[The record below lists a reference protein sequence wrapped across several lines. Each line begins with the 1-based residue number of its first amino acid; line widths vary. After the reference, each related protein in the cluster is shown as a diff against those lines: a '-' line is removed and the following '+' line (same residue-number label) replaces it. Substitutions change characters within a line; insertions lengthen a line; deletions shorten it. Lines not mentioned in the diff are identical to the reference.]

1 MRTIQTRQTM
11 KGCILSNLLVTKVK
25 LIVSYM
31 RLMVY
36 CFTQSM
42 YAKTH
47 AVCEKLDVELD
58 LRGSWKTFYINLCHY
73 SYISITTLH
82 STT

>member
-1 MRTIQTRQTM
+1 M
-11 KGCILSNLLVTKVK
+11 G
-25 LIVSYM
+25 
-31 RLMVY
+31 LMVY

-42 YAKTH
+42 YAKTR

-58 LRGSWKTFYINLCHY
+58 LRGSWKTFYINICHY